1 MSSGGKRRFEAVLG
15 LARGWGLAVEDVA
28 TVLAVESSFNER
40 SVGGL
45 NNEHQGIIQWGAWE
59 RRHELPSLMAK
70 MGLDPKA
77 DIRSLTFEQ
86 QVGLAGMWV
95 NKRAGERGIKIRSI
109 HDVYRVINPG
119 AYSGGGD
126 AFGTKGW
133 EVLRR
138 GGAWH
143 REAVAWLK
151 QKSGMRIEE
160 IRGMEMGAGTVA
172 RNPGVGG
179 EKQQTGGSGVVTVA
193 TPGVPREKPMARG
206 SQPLGG
212 KSQGAIVI
220 EPFREI
226 AQIAEEVLRRMGK
239 YLSAFQRETIL
250 VRGDEIER

>member
-1 MSSGGKRRFEAVLG
+1 
-15 LARGWGLAVEDVA
+15 
-28 TVLAVESSFNER
+28 
-40 SVGGL
+40 
-45 NNEHQGIIQWGAWE
+45 
-59 RRHELPSLMAK
+59 
-70 MGLDPKA
+70 MGLDA
-77 DIRSLTFEQ
+77 RTDIRSLTFEQ
-86 QVGLAGMWV
+86 QVGLAGLWV

-126 AFGTKGW
+126 AFGTRGW

-138 GGAWH
+138 GGAKH

-151 QKSGMRIEE
+151 ENSGMGIEE
-160 IRGMEMGAGTVA
+160 IRRMELGAGTVA
-172 RNPGVGG
+172 RNPGVSVGG
-179 EKQQTGGSGVVTVA
+179 EKQQTGGFGAVAVA
-193 TPGVPREKPMARG
+193 TPGVPREKPMARA

-212 KSQGAIVI
+212 KSQGAVIEPSFRKI

-226 AQIAEEVLRRMGK
+226 VGEVLRRMGE